1 MEQVQAQL
9 CEQLTQEEL
18 DTLSRLQ
25 RKMLD
30 SLLTLRERQEKE
42 DTTS

>member
-1 MEQVQAQL
+1 MQAQL
-9 CEQLTQEEL
+9 CGRLSQEEL

-30 SLLTLRERQEKE
+30 SLLTLREQREKE
-42 DTTS
+42 DATS